1 MPPGADPAFAVR
13 QSAVVSRVDDV
24 TILRFRGPGARD
36 AVDRLCAGPLRGRDG
51 QLQHLLLLDE
61 QAHCFA
67 DAYVLCDD
75 DEYELLLDGPEA
87 RAAAD
92 HVAGHVPRGADVEI
106 EDRTGSH
113 AAIAL
118 DGPFAWELLS
128 RVAGAEAVGL
138 PYLTFFHGEGWTCCR
153 AGRTGEYGYL
163 LEAPGERAAELHRA
177 LLEAGAALD
186 AVEADRAVLDQCALE
201 NLFFNPRREGREPVT
216 PIELQLQWRVDYA
229 KQSLGMDALRRHR
242 AAGAGSRLTTLV
254 APRAVAAG
262 DPVRIGAA
270 RVGRVLSAGWSVV
283 RGDCVLLAL
292 LDLGCAHPGIRGF
305 EIGADEPV
313 PGRSVTP
320 PLLNNRSLFVSPQ
333 LHTYATRGELR
344 LPPLVRP

>member
-1 MPPGADPAFAVR
+1 MRPSADPAFAVR
-13 QSAVVSRVDDV
+13 ESVVVSRLEDLAIV
-24 TILRFRGPGARD
+24 RFRGPGARD
-36 AVDRLCAGPLRGRDG
+36 AVDRLCAGPLRVRDG
-51 QLQHLLLLDE
+51 QLQHHLLLDE

-67 DAYVLCDD
+67 DAYALCDD
-75 DEYELLLDGPEA
+75 QEYELLLDGPGA
-87 RAAAD
+87 PAAGE
-92 HVAGHVPRGADVEI
+92 HIAGHVPPGAEVEI
-106 EDRTGSH
+106 EYRTVSH
-113 AAIAL
+113 AVISI

-128 RVAGAEAVGL
+128 RVAGAEVVGL
-138 PYLTFFHGEGWTCCR
+138 PYLTFFPVQGWTCCR

-163 LEAPGERAAELHRA
+163 LVTPVEEAAALHTR

-186 AVEADRAVLDQCALE
+186 VVETDRAVLDQCALE

-229 KQSLGMDALRRHR
+229 KESVGLEALRRHR
-242 AAGAGSRLTTLV
+242 AAGVGSRLTTLV

-262 DPVRIGAA
+262 DPVRLGAA

-292 LDLGCAHPGIRGF
+292 LDLACAHPGLSGF
-305 EIGADEPV
+305 EVGETEPV
-313 PGRSVTP
+313 PARSVTP

-333 LHTYATRGELR
+333 LHSYATRDEIQ